1 MEKKKIIIDS
11 VSTMI
16 ETVKKLRNKI
26 MEDGDSFDL
35 YFRGQEVEEW
45 DIEPSIFRNDMVSV
59 EHQLMQIPLQIIP
72 MEFKEF
78 NSKFDVMT
86 KYQHYGMCTRLLDL
100 TTNPLV
106 ALYFASQ
113 PRKKVEIGLNEEP
126 NGVIYFTKKYSPI
139 QSSNEEVQVISALA
153 TYDLTRDNSMSK
165 ILDKLVDDHVLEKEK
180 IIEWKTNKDYIR
192 RFIDIVQNNY
202 IVVPVY
208 TNERLSR
215 QSGVFLLASNF
226 IVEKKQDPENIEEY
240 VISKSKKVLNDE
252 FEDTVLIVNGDD
264 KERILKELDLL
275 NINEATLFPELE
287 HQLNYIKS
295 VNGEKVQ
302 PVSEFVKYEKNH
314 QKDFDVLDE
323 KSYKNLNKEI
333 ISIIHAQLQKLVSAE
348 EAKNIIEEIQ
358 MEFVIDWY
366 KKDSAKSKVK
376 MNLIRN
382 LQKSCTFKGSARDI
396 ADQIMKKVN
405 FVIEEY
411 GDYVKETG

>member
-1 MEKKKIIIDS
+1 MKRKIEIDS
-11 VSTMI
+11 VSTLI
-16 ETVKKLRNKI
+16 ETVKRLRKDI
-26 MEDGDSFDL
+26 EKKGDSFDL

-45 DIEPSIFRNDMVSV
+45 NIEPSIFRNDMVSV

-113 PRKKVEIGLNEEP
+113 PRKKVEIGLKEEP

-153 TYDLTRDNSMSK
+153 TYDLTKDNSISK
-165 ILDKLVDDHVLEKEK
+165 ILDKLVDDHILEKEK
-180 IIEWKTNKDYIR
+180 IIEWKTKKDYVQ

-226 IVEKKQDPENIEEY
+226 TVEKKQENIEEY

-287 HQLNYIKS
+287 HQLNYIKN

-314 QKDFDVLDE
+314 RKDFNVLDE
-323 KSYKNLNKEI
+323 KNYENLNEEI
-333 ISIIHAQLQKLVSAE
+333 ISIIHDQLQKLLSAE
-348 EAKNIIEEIQ
+348 EANDIIEEIQ
-358 MEFVIDWY
+358 KEFVIDWY
-366 KKDSAKSKVK
+366 KKDSAKSKIK

-382 LQKSCTFKGSARDI
+382 FQKSCTFKGSARDT
-396 ADQIMKKVN
+396 ADQIMEKVN
-405 FVIEEY
+405 YVIE
-411 GDYVKETG
+411 DIM